1 MIVTERFIFVHMHK
15 TGGQTI
21 NKIIARCIADN
32 QVIGYH
38 YPHSLRPQKYTHLPI
53 VGFARNPWD
62 WYVSWYAFNR
72 RPKARNA
79 LFAICS
85 DGGKAGFKTTVTN
98 LVNLGDNSSRSLR
111 YRDALISVL
120 PTSLRGN
127 RGIGLTKDCVTNFND
142 NDTAYCS
149 WLFQRMLGVADEEQ
163 VHIGKFENLSG
174 DFIEILTHLGVKQ
187 TSGIEHALSRTRHI
201 NASSRSHYSHYYD
214 DELRGLIARKDNYLI
229 DRFDYSYEQKPT
241 IDKVIKIPSTN
252 SIDGSFRKLGDNVQ
266 NFLPLRDGYD
276 VEQILKALNQVPADQ
291 WAQSDRENQYRAHSQ
306 TQSLLLVHDDDM
318 RHRDPTYHDLYE
330 SFAKE
335 LSPLLEIISAYYGN
349 DGYFIRILFARLL
362 AGRTIMPHIDF
373 VFSLLHCHR
382 IHVPII
388 TNDKVLF
395 LVGGETRNMK
405 IGEVCEINNATV
417 HSVANNGDES
427 RTHLIIDWAPNSILR
442 AMDERPSSTSSAN
455 QH

>member
-21 NKIIARCIADN
+21 NKIIARCIADH

-38 YPHSLRPQKYTHLPI
+38 YPHSLRPQQYAHLPV

-72 RPKARNA
+72 RPKARSA
-79 LFAICS
+79 LFAVCS
-85 DGGKAGFKTTVTN
+85 DGGKSDFKTTITN
-98 LVNLGDNSSRSLR
+98 LVNLGDSSKRSQR

-127 RGIGLTKDCVTNFND
+127 RGVGLTQDCITNFND

-149 WLFQRMLGVADEEQ
+149 WLFRRMLGTTDEDG
-163 VHIGKFENLSG
+163 VHVGKFENLRG
-174 DFIEILTHLGVKQ
+174 DFIEILTHLRVKQ

-201 NASSRSHYSHYYD
+201 NSSSHSHYSHYYD
-214 DELRGLIARKDNYLI
+214 DELRDLIARKDTYLI
-229 DRFDYSYEQKPT
+229 ERFDYSFEQRQAIDT
-241 IDKVIKIPSTN
+241 IIEIPETN
-252 SIDGSFRKLGDNVQ
+252 TVDGSFRKLNDETQ
-266 NFLPLRDGYD
+266 NFLPLRDD
-276 VEQILKALNQVPADQ
+276 FDIKPLADALNQVPAEQ
-291 WAQSDRENQYRAHSQ
+291 WAQSDREKQYKAHSQ
-306 TQSLLLVHDDDM
+306 TQSLLLIHDNDM
-318 RHRDPTYHDLYE
+318 QHRNPTYHRLHE
-330 SFAKE
+330 QFSNE
-335 LSPLLEIISAYYGN
+335 LGPLLEVISNYYGN
-349 DGYFIRILFARLL
+349 DGYFIRILFAKLS

-388 TNDKVLF
+388 TNDDV
-395 LVGGETRNMK
+395 VICIGGESRNMK

-417 HSVANNGDES
+417 HSVVNDGDEP
-427 RTHLIIDWAPNSILR
+427 RTHLIIDWVPTL
-442 AMDERPSSTSSAN
+442 P
-455 QH
+455 